1 MLCVINSEDRRT
13 PSCEVISDPEVEEV
27 VLNDTDRFLVMASD
41 GVFEIFNS
49 DELVEEGRDTAVL
62 PSGPKTSQVLMR
74 SKELLREKRR
84 LSSWQSAIDSVLK
97 PKPRFPRSR
106 MSNRVAESLATKSW
120 SSGDNVSICRAPSFW
135 RPTLLAPVG
144 GYASLVCI
152 HDARAVQSEGHEVSA
167 VLAGMV
173 SMAKLLAF
181 ASPVWAIRENQQF
194 LLQPSATADTSCA
207 SHVKATLAN
216 LGEVTDIG
224 QRIGAVL
231 GAQEYLNDCCV
242 EGTEF
247 DTFVQAKASAEVSLD
262 SLFDAQTAL
271 VVIDMQKDFTSGKI
285 AGRVNSKMVE
295 AIEKA
300 AAAGSMIIASKDFH
314 PSRHCSFGGE
324 EKCSNRKDKNEAETE
339 NVRYVNE
346 FPSHCSFTVSGGRAV
361 PQKAAATP
369 FCQSLPEEIRA
380 LIFCSDPDFVGTDFE
395 PAIGEALSKVPAAQV
410 EVMFKGFHEHYDSF
424 SAMHHQ
430 VRRDC
435 HSRTKD
441 NPSRFTGS
449 FALPAAEAASCHGK
463 WDTDA
468 SCYPSKSQLDDS
480 DGLRSFS
487 SILSAKGIQKMVV
500 VGLVYDYCVKETAIF
515 TKENTDLEVTVLANL
530 VRPSFDGKPGAPFT
544 GFLCDGE
551 DLGNGFCSA
560 GGGTTAAHEKVLE
573 DSPFFL
579 LLLFCFVFFSFFSF
593 FFNLLNNNNKQKT
606 LE

>member
-1 MLCVINSEDRRT
+1 
-13 PSCEVISDPEVEEV
+13 
-27 VLNDTDRFLVMASD
+27 
-41 GVFEIFNS
+41 
-49 DELVEEGRDTAVL
+49 
-62 PSGPKTSQVLMR
+62 
-74 SKELLREKRR
+74 
-84 LSSWQSAIDSVLK
+84 
-97 PKPRFPRSR
+97 
-106 MSNRVAESLATKSW
+106 
-120 SSGDNVSICRAPSFW
+120 
-135 RPTLLAPVG
+135 
-144 GYASLVCI
+144 
-152 HDARAVQSEGHEVSA
+152 
-167 VLAGMV
+167 MV

-181 ASPVWAIRENQQF
+181 ASPVWAIRENQQL

-271 VVIDMQKDFTSGKI
+271 VVIDMQKDFTSGSFAQPCWRKI

-430 VRRDC
+430 V
-435 HSRTKD
+435 SGGGVTEEQAATEAK
-441 NPSRFTGS
+441 FTGS

-573 DSPFFL
+573 DYTANKV
-579 LLLFCFVFFSFFSF
+579 LF
-593 FFNLLNNNNKQKT
+593 KRAA
-606 LE
+606 